1 MKKQII
7 IQTKA
12 ESQNGQ
18 NIFLIQNKGKG
29 PPGRIRS
36 PGAGVC
42 RKPDYEL
49 TMNNNIKTY
58 QKTDFQYF
66 NNYQFSNFY
75 SHN

>member
-1 MKKQII
+1 MKQKKNNE
-7 IQTKA
+7 TKA
-12 ESQNGQ
+12 ESHIRL
-18 NIFLIQNKGKG
+18 NIFLTQNKGKG
-29 PPGRIRS
+29 PPGRECS

-42 RKPDYEL
+42 RKPDCEL
-49 TMNNNIKTY
+49 TMKNNTKTY

>member
-1 MKKQII
+1 MKHQKEIK
-7 IQTKA
+7 TMA

-42 RKPDYEL
+42 RKPDYEPAKI
-49 TMNNNIKTY
+49 NNIKTY
-58 QKTDFQYF
+58 QKTNFQYF
-66 NNYQFSNFY
+66 INYQFSNFY